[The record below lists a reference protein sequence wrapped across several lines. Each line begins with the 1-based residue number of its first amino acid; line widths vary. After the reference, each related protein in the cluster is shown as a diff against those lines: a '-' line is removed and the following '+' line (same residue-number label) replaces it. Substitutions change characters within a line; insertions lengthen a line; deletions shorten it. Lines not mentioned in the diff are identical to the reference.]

1 MVPSR
6 AFVWR
11 EASGSHSR
19 SDATTVDPI
28 QQRRRCQ
35 RRVHHGVIV
44 FVKDVLESAFGV
56 LLVRVFSDV
65 RGRSRGGV
73 GIRRLEMKSRRRRV
87 VVMVLTMMIIHF
99 VAPPPP
105 LILSP
110 RHYWNPSCDT
120 SLRFLRCSSSL
131 PSPPLVSSLQQYHPK
146 FSCSSSSPQKQS
158 RRADQRYPLRH
169 RLRRRTSCTPP
180 SMFLR
185 RSNWLVDFGSSPP
198 LSPTW
203 CLSGGELFPVLV
215 RAVVKRRRLR
225 GQPFGVRLFDASF

>member
-1 MVPSR
+1 MPT
-6 AFVWR
+6 
-11 EASGSHSR
+11 ASAPWCYR
-19 SDATTVDPI
+19 VR
-28 QQRRRCQ
+28 QRRPRIRV
-35 RRVHHGVIV
+35 RRPP
-44 FVKDVLESAFGV
+44 
-56 LLVRVFSDV
+56 
-65 RGRSRGGV
+65 RSRIFG
-73 GIRRLEMKSRRRRV
+73 RPWAFSLRRRRRYSAIGNEISSTASCGDGV
-87 VVMVLTMMIIHF
+87 DDDDYSFRT
-99 VAPPPP
+99 APPPP

-169 RLRRRTSCTPP
+169 RSRRRTSCTPP

-185 RSNWLVDFGSSPP
+185 RSNWLVDFGSSPT

-203 CLSGGELFPVLV
+203 CLS
-215 RAVVKRRRLR
+215 RRRAFSRSRPSCCETPPPPRATLWRTPLR
-225 GQPFGVRLFDASF
+225 RVFLASSSSDF